1 MLTYAGICWHM
12 LTYADVCCTVRL
24 LTALIKTLEVE
35 VNVFKAS
42 LAEDTEEGG
51 AEEPKEHREVCVW

>member
-1 MLTYAGICWHM
+1 M

-24 LTALIKTLEVE
+24 LPALIKTLEVE

-42 LAEDTEEGG
+42 LAEDAEEGG